1 MASHLFYADL
11 EKYEFQNPLWRC
23 GEPFDLTWFETYK
36 LENCLWRGGEP
47 VLALALTN
55 HFQKSCVARWRAI
68 QSCLTQKHINSK
80 NLCSEVASHSIWADY
95 KHVNFKTTLWRGG
108 EQFDLSWSETY
119 KLENYLWRC
128 SEPIHT
134 RYSLTFDILKLLV
147 ARWQASPSSCFD
159 KTFPKILCSEVA
171 SHLV

>member
-1 MASHLFYADL
+1 MLVARWRASPNSSSDKSFSKILCSDVASHLFYADL

-80 NLCSEVASHSIWADY
+80 NLCSEVASHSIWADF
-95 KHVNFKTTLWRGG
+95 KHINFKTTYSDVASRFKLAILQPLIFKNCLWRG
-108 EQFDLSWSETY
+108 
-119 KLENYLWRC
+119 
-128 SEPIHT
+128 SEPV
-134 RYSLTFDILKLLV
+134 LTIV
-147 ARWQASPSSCFD
+147 W
-159 KTFPKILCSEVA
+159 TFHFKNPL
-171 SHLV
+171 

>member
-1 MASHLFYADL
+1 MLVARWRASPNSSSDKSFSKILCSDVASHLFYADL

-134 RYSLTFDILKLLV
+134 RYS
-147 ARWQASPSSCFD
+147 
-159 KTFPKILCSEVA
+159 FPLIF
-171 SHLV
+171 